1 MNTESINPE
10 ISQEEYEARKTEM
23 LQYYKK
29 EMEFLNVQKEYET
42 LISDIDE
49 QRLRRALIQQK
60 LASVYAPAPEEEE
73 IEEEPKQRSL
83 KKQK

>member
-1 MNTESINPE
+1 MNTESMNPE

-49 QRLRRALIQQK
+49 QRLRRALVQQK
-60 LASVYAPAPEEEE
+60 LASIYAPTPEEEE
-73 IEEEPKQRSL
+73 IEEESKPRSL

>member
-1 MNTESINPE
+1 M
-10 ISQEEYEARKTEM
+10 SQQEVTPEEYEARKAEM
-23 LQYYKK
+23 MEHFQK
-29 EMEFLNVQKEYET
+29 EMEFLKVQKEYET

-60 LASVYAPAPEEEE
+60 LASIYAPAPEE
-73 IEEEPKQRSL
+73 IEEDDEPKPRNL

>member
-1 MNTESINPE
+1 MNTESMSPE

-73 IEEEPKQRSL
+73 IEEESKPRSL

>member
-1 MNTESINPE
+1 MSQSE
-10 ISQEEYEARKTEM
+10 ITPEEYEARKVEM
-23 LQYYKK
+23 MEHFQK
-29 EMEFLNVQKEYET
+29 EMEFLKVQKEYET

-73 IEEEPKQRSL
+73 VEEEPKTRSL